1 MISLIIILT
10 SLLVCGVLAF
20 KAIKKIDE
28 SSTRDDRNN
37 AKSTLTKSIV
47 AFVAMVL
54 IALIQP
60 YSLERVDAGHVG
72 IKVKLTGNSRGV
84 SNYEYKTGWV
94 IYNSWVEQMLEF
106 PTYQQ
111 HIEYADQTVITKGGF
126 AATIKPSFNYSL
138 KPTAIG
144 NMFEN
149 LRLDIKQIEQGWLM
163 NAIVSSVNDVANKWE
178 VDAIFNK
185 REEFEA
191 AIVAECNKRLS
202 KWFLVSQL
210 RTNIVP
216 PKALQ
221 QAIESKTKAVQEA
234 QAAMQRKLVAEAE
247 AQEKIAVAK
256 GDSAQAV
263 ISASGKARAN
273 LLLQQS
279 LTPMLLQEKW
289 ISAWEAG
296 GSKVP
301 NYISGPGSDKFMIN
315 IK

>member
-1 MISLIIILT
+1 MYTIEEGRYGDIRTFKMSWLFKPIGIFLVGLIT
-10 SLLVCGVLAF
+10 SSV
-20 KAIKKIDE
+20 
-28 SSTRDDRNN
+28 
-37 AKSTLTKSIV
+37 
-47 AFVAMVL
+47 
-54 IALIQP
+54 QP
-60 YSLERVDAGHVG
+60 FALERVDAGHVG
-72 IKVKLTGNSRGV
+72 IKVNLTGDKRGV

-94 IYNSWVEQMLEF
+94 LYNTWTEQMLEF

-111 HIEYADQTVITKGGF
+111 HIEYKDQTVITKGGF

-191 AIVAECNKRLS
+191 AIVTECNKRLS
-202 KWFLVSQL
+202 KWFEVSQL
-210 RTNIVP
+210 RTNITP

-247 AQEKIAVAK
+247 AQEKIAIAR
-256 GDSAQAV
+256 GDSAKVIIDAQALALAMKLKQKEITPLYV
-263 ISASGKARAN
+263 EYIKAQAWDGK
-273 LLLQQS
+273 LP
-279 LTPMLLQEKW
+279 TTV
-289 ISAWEAG
+289 AG
-296 GSKVP
+296 GS
-301 NYISGPGSDKFMIN
+301 GTFLN

>member
-1 MISLIIILT
+1 MISFII
-10 SLLVCGVLAF
+10 
-20 KAIKKIDE
+20 
-28 SSTRDDRNN
+28 
-37 AKSTLTKSIV
+37 IV
-47 AFVAMVL
+47 AFTV
-54 IALIQP
+54 IALVTAFKNGVTKKTSYGSDVMDITKLGKPLLIFVVGLFLGMIQP
-60 YSLERVDAGHVG
+60 YAIERVDAGHVG
-72 IKVKLTGNSRGV
+72 IKVNLTGDKRGV
-84 SNYEYKTGWV
+84 SSYEYKTGWV
-94 IYNSWVEQMLEF
+94 MYNTWTEQMLEF
-106 PTYQQ
+106 PTFQQ
-111 HIEYADQTVITKGGF
+111 HIEYSDQTVITKGGF

-144 NMFEN
+144 DMFEN

-191 AIVAECNKRLS
+191 AIVAECNKRLA

-216 PKALQ
+216 PASLQ
-221 QAIESKTKAVQEA
+221 KAIEGKTKAVQEA

-247 AQEKIAVAK
+247 AQEKIAIAR

-263 ISASGKARAN
+263 ISASGRARAN
-273 LLLQQS
+273 SLLQQS

-289 ISAWEAG
+289 IEAWKDG

-301 NYISGPGSDKFMIN
+301 NYISGAGSDKFTLN